1 MNQDMPTHAQEDL
14 LSFYFLGFLVIV
26 SASLSTFVYTYNSYL
41 TFFLLF
47 GCSMGVMRL
56 IKSTYSTGFYN
67 GQQLKHRGALRKK
80 RRNRATEKI
89 QRLNQNPLR
98 LVVNNTRRAR

>member
-14 LSFYFLGFLVIV
+14 LSFYFLGFLVVV
-26 SASLSTFVYTYNSYL
+26 SASLSAFVYTYKSYL

-47 GCSMGVMRL
+47 GCVVGVIRL
-56 IKSTYSTGFYN
+56 VKSSYSAGFYS
-67 GQQLKHRGALRKK
+67 GQQSKHRGALRKK

-98 LVVNNTRRAR
+98 LVVDNTRRVR